1 MTQLTNACFTEEL
14 SEQETRV
21 SALMD
26 GETALSTEG
35 LTGDATVV
43 HRYYHYQL
51 IRQTLRGVAMV
62 SGAHET
68 ISWSQSRF
76 AQLWARVDAQ
86 TDEQTS

>member
-1 MTQLTNACFTEEL
+1 MTQSPNACFTEEL
-14 SEQETRV
+14 SESETRL

-26 GETALSTEG
+26 GESALSADG
-35 LTGDATVV
+35 LTGDVTVV

-68 ISWSQSRF
+68 ISWNQSRL

-86 TDEQTS
+86 TDDQTS